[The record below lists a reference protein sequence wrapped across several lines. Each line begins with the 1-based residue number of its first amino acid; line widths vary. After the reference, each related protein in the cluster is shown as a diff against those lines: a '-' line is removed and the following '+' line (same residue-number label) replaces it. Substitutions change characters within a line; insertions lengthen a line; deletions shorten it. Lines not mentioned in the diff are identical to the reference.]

1 MRPVVA
7 SLAALSFVAACTSS
21 GAPGGPPREWF
32 VDGTAAAGLDF
43 VHVNGMSGAYY
54 MAEIMAPG
62 VALFDYDNDGD
73 LDVYLVQGQPLDPS
87 ADGQR
92 PREPGLSDR
101 LFRND
106 LEERPDG
113 TRTLHF
119 TDVTRESRIEAQ
131 GYGMGVAAG
140 DFDNDGWT
148 DLYLTK
154 FDAANQLL
162 RNNGDGTFT
171 DVAKASGTDHRSWSV
186 SASFVDID
194 RDGWLDLYV
203 TNYLRYSL
211 ASNPRCYNAS
221 GVPGYCTPD
230 SFDGLADR
238 LYRNKGNGTFA
249 DVSVSSG
256 VAREQRPGLGVTAAD
271 FNRDGWVDIYV
282 ANDGRENLLWLNRG
296 NGTFED
302 GALLAGVALPVTA
315 KAEASMGVD
324 AGDVDGDGDED
335 LLVTELGGEGSNLFV
350 NDGSGV
356 FEDRSAPSG
365 VGPASLPLTG
375 FGAAW
380 VDVDRDGLLDVL
392 SVNGAV
398 QVIESLRQAGDPF
411 PLRQRK
417 QLLRNLGGGRFEEV
431 TSRAGVRLRDV
442 RGRTRRGVRRHRQ
455 RWGRRRTGGQ
465 QQRSGPVAPQPE
477 RHASTG
483 SACGYWDHG
492 GRDMLGARV
501 EIARRP
507 RARCGGARGPTAATP
522 RRTIREWWRGWA
534 TRWSLPW
541 SASPGRAARPKR
553 GAACPSTGTRRSAKG
568 AGVETGAPGR
578 LRARAAPRAR
588 GVHGELRPW
597 PRGAPCGPI
606 RGAPGHP
613 ARPLERRRVRPG
625 AHPWERRCPPSPRQ
639 PAGNSARHA
648 GGGLRRHGETPAG
661 GRVPRYGRSLLRQ
674 RGGPGARR
682 HALAVF
688 PRPRVSVQERS
699 GEGRGSLR
707 EGGGAGTER
716 RPGPGQAGRRA
727 ARAGTSRRGR
737 ADADPRARHR
747 REERRG
753 ALRSWTR
760 RPRQVRL
767 RARGDPA
774 RGGPHPGSRR
784 DGRPLPA
791 RARLP
796 RPGQS
801 GQGR

>member
-7 SLAALSFVAACTSS
+7 SLAAVSLVTACTFS
-21 GAPGGPPREWF
+21 GAPPEQQREWF

-87 ADGQR
+87 AQGQR
-92 PREPGLSDR
+92 TRESGLSDR

-106 LEERPDG
+106 LEERQDG
-113 TRTLHF
+113 TRRLHF
-119 TDVTRESRIEAQ
+119 TDVTQESRIAAH
-131 GYGMGVAAG
+131 GYGMGVATG
-140 DFDNDGWT
+140 DFDNDGWV

-230 SFDGLADR
+230 SFDGLTDR
-238 LYRNKGNGTFA
+238 LYRNRGDGSFA

-296 NGTFED
+296 NGIFED

-324 AGDVDGDGDED
+324 AGDVDNDGDED

-350 NDGSGV
+350 NDGSGL
-356 FEDRSAPSG
+356 FEDKSAPSG

-380 VDVDRDGLLDVL
+380 VDVDQDGLLDVL
-392 SVNGAV
+392 SVNGTV
-398 QVIESLRQAGDPF
+398 QVIENLRQAGDRF
-411 PLRQRK
+411 PLHQRK
-417 QLLRNLGGGRFEEV
+417 QLLRNLGNGRFEDV
-431 TSRAGVRLRDV
+431 TSRAGSAFATSEVGRGAAFGDIDNDGDV
-442 RGRTRRGVRRHRQ
+442 DVVVGNN
-455 RWGRRRTGGQ
+455 
-465 QQRSGPVAPQPE
+465 SGPARLLLNQ
-477 RHASTG
+477 
-483 SACGYWDHG
+483 SAAKHWIGLKLLGPG

-501 EIARRP
+501 EIARRSP
-507 RARCGGARGPTAATP
+507 PSL
-522 RRTIREWWRGWA
+522 WR
-534 TRWSLPW
+534 
-541 SASPGRAARPKR
+541 
-553 GAACPSTGTRRSAKG
+553 
-568 AGVETGAPGR
+568 
-578 LRARAAPRAR
+578 RARADGSYASANDPRVVAGLGDSEDSPVVR
-588 GVHGELRPW
+588 VTW
-597 PRGAPCGPI
+597 PDGATETWSGLPI
-606 RGAPGHP
+606 D
-613 ARPLERRRVRPG
+613 
-625 AHPWERRCPPSPRQ
+625 
-639 PAGNSARHA
+639 
-648 GGGLRRHGETPAG
+648 
-661 GRVPRYGRSLLRQ
+661 RYSTLRQ
-674 RGGPGARR
+674 G
-682 HALAVF
+682 
-688 PRPRVSVQERS
+688 S
-699 GEGRGSLR
+699 GR
-707 EGGGAGTER
+707 
-716 RPGPGQAGRRA
+716 
-727 ARAGTSRRGR
+727 
-737 ADADPRARHR
+737 
-747 REERRG
+747 
-753 ALRSWTR
+753 
-760 RPRQVRL
+760 
-767 RARGDPA
+767 
-774 RGGPHPGSRR
+774 
-784 DGRPLPA
+784 
-791 RARLP
+791 
-796 RPGQS
+796 
-801 GQGR
+801 